1 MIRYKVVDRPT
12 ARSSHTAPKPRGG
25 GIAVISSIAIGSLL
39 LGFCSIT
46 LPENIFIVG
55 IFTLLVAFISWI
67 DDYRGLSPLVRLAFQ
82 FFCVFITLF
91 NIDAISLV
99 PTTQIP
105 NWIIICGLGLCWV
118 WFVNLYNFMDG
129 IDGITGVQ
137 TICITLG
144 IIVLSATGSLP
155 TEMVAPA
162 SIVSAATIA
171 FLFFNWPPS
180 QIFLGDVG
188 SVSLG
193 FLIGW
198 MLLEL
203 VGSGQWAAAII
214 LPGYY
219 LCDATFT
226 LLRRL
231 LSGEKVW
238 SPHREHFYQRAVQG
252 HLTHSGVIVR
262 LSIINL
268 CLITLATTLAQTY
281 PFLAMVGALSII
293 LVFLFH
299 SSRYFK
305 RRA

>member
-1 MIRYKVVDRPT
+1 
-12 ARSSHTAPKPRGG
+12 
-25 GIAVISSIAIGSLL
+25 
-39 LGFCSIT
+39 
-46 LPENIFIVG
+46 
-55 IFTLLVAFISWI
+55 
-67 DDYRGLSPLVRLAFQ
+67 
-82 FFCVFITLF
+82 
-91 NIDAISLV
+91 
-99 PTTQIP
+99 
-105 NWIIICGLGLCWV
+105 
-118 WFVNLYNFMDG
+118 MDG

-144 IIVLSATGSLP
+144 IIVLSATGFFP
-155 TEMVAPA
+155 KEMMAPA
-162 SIVSAATIA
+162 SIVSAATIG

-193 FLIGW
+193 FFIGW

-203 VGSGQWAAAII
+203 AGSGQWAAAII

-231 LSGEKVW
+231 LNGEKVW

-299 SSRYFK
+299 LSRYFK